1 MTRKKN
7 DLTLL
12 QRARQVFST
21 EINALQRVR
30 SRLTSSFEHAV
41 HAMQKCVENGHKI
54 ITTGM
59 GKSGHIA
66 AKVAATL
73 TSTGS
78 PAVFLDCANAIH
90 GDLGLVSEGD
100 CVLLFSYSGT
110 TEEIVRLVPLL
121 KRPGVTLVA
130 LSGRAKSPLVEAS
143 DYHLDVSVKSEACP
157 LNLAPTASTTAML
170 AMGDAL
176 AMTLMQARGVTRE
189 LFARLHPGGAIGR
202 ALLLRVSDIMR
213 TGQHMAAL
221 PHNVTVLEALE
232 AMHKARSGAAVLLNP
247 SGTLAGIFTHGDFAR
262 HYSRDTN
269 IGTKK
274 VSAYMTKKPIVVR
287 DTALAVDA
295 LNIFEKHNIDDL
307 IVIDQHRRPVG
318 VVDAQDLTKHHL
330 IQ

>member
-1 MTRKKN
+1 MPETKSQPP
-7 DLTLL
+7 LL
-12 QRARQVFST
+12 QRAKQVFSI
-21 EINALQRVR
+21 EISALSRVR
-30 SRLTSSFEHAV
+30 SRLGFSFQAAV
-41 HAMQKCVENGHKI
+41 TAMQHSVENGHKI

-90 GDLGLVSEGD
+90 GDLGLLSEGD
-100 CVLLFSYSGT
+100 CVLLFSYSGS

-130 LSGRAKSPLVEAS
+130 LSGKAKSPLVEAS
-143 DYHLDVSVKSEACP
+143 DHHLDVSVKSEACP

-170 AMGDAL
+170 VMGDAL
-176 AMTLMQARGVTRE
+176 AMALMQARGVTRE
-189 LFARLHPGGAIGR
+189 LFASLHPGGAIGR

-213 TGQHMAAL
+213 TGSKMAAL
-221 PHNVTVLEALE
+221 PTTATVLQAIE
-232 AMHKARSGAAVLLNP
+232 AMHKARSGASVLLTP
-247 SGTLAGIFTHGDFAR
+247 RGTLAGIFTHGDFAR
-262 HYSRDTN
+262 NYSRHPD
-269 IGTKK
+269 IGSKK
-274 VSAYMTKKPIVVR
+274 VSLFMTKKPIIIR
-287 DTALAVDA
+287 NTALAVEA

-307 IVIDQHRRPVG
+307 IVVDARRRPVG

-330 IQ
+330 IK